1 MGTKFPIIQAPMAGV
16 QDSALTIA
24 VSNAGGAG
32 SLPCAM
38 LTPDTIRSELKAI
51 KSKTANPFNL
61 NFFCHKQPEH
71 DRERELKWHDIL
83 EPYCKEFKLNSS
95 NITRGTDRKPFN
107 EDAAEILAEF
117 KPPIVSF
124 HFGLPSAS
132 LVSRVKKCGTLI
144 MASATNL
151 QEAIWLEDNGV
162 DAIIAQGIEAG
173 GHRGV
178 FLSNDYLSNQV
189 KTYPLLNQIK
199 EHVKLP
205 VVAAG
210 GISNAKEVKKVIS
223 LGAAAVQ
230 IGTAYLLCDETKTS
244 SIHRKALKIKD
255 SRETVLTNIFTGR
268 PARAIINRFIREI
281 GPINALAPEFPL
293 ASHAVTILR
302 KNAEAVGKGDFS
314 PLWCGQN
321 ADGCR
326 EIPAAE
332 LTKLLAS
339 ELQ

>member
-1 MGTKFPIIQAPMAGV
+1 
-16 QDSALTIA
+16 
-24 VSNAGGAG
+24 
-32 SLPCAM
+32 
-38 LTPDTIRSELKAI
+38 
-51 KSKTANPFNL
+51 
-61 NFFCHKQPEH
+61 
-71 DRERELKWHDIL
+71 
-83 EPYCKEFKLNSS
+83 
-95 NITRGTDRKPFN
+95 
-107 EDAAEILAEF
+107 
-117 KPPIVSF
+117 
-124 HFGLPSAS
+124 
-132 LVSRVKKCGTLI
+132 